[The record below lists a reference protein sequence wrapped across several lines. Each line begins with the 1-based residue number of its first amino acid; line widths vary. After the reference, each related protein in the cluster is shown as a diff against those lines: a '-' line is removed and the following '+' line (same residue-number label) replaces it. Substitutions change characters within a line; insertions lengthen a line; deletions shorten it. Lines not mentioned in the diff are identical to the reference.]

1 MEGLIEF
8 TITENEFKNEINKS
22 AKDINNIPFDMSRN
36 IKSSQFE
43 EWRVEDHTDQY
54 QKAIHF
60 VQENGCVKIGTLMRM
75 FRISATWSL
84 SIIEKLKKDN
94 IIDDNLKLIT
104 EKKHSW
110 V

>member
-1 MEGLIEF
+1 MEGQIEF
-8 TITENEFKNEINKS
+8 TFTEDELKNETNKS
-22 AKDINNIPFDMSRN
+22 AKDINDIPFNKSRH

-43 EWRVEDHTDQY
+43 EWRIEDHTEQY

-60 VQENGCVKIGTLMRM
+60 VKENGCVKIGTLMRM